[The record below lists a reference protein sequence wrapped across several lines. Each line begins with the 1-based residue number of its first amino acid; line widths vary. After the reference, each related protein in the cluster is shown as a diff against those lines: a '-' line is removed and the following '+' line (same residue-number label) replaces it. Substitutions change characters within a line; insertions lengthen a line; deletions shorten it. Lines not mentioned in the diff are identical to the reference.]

1 MGFFFLTLFVV
12 YTVQLAIFGDYFVNI
27 LPFFII
33 ICFGMLFAAEDST
46 SHCFGMLSTA
56 EDSVSHCFGDL
67 SALAEG
73 KIQSFEVLSEA
84 DDGIFSLV
92 RPRFGGCLSFVDA
105 L

>member
-12 YTVQLAIFGDYFVNI
+12 YTDQLAIFGDYFVNI

-33 ICFGMLFAAEDST
+33 ICFGMLFAAEDSI
-46 SHCFGMLSTA
+46 
-56 EDSVSHCFGDL
+56 SHCFGDL